1 MIRSVIIDDEFLAR
15 ERLRKLLTNHE
26 DIRIVG
32 EARNGKE
39 GLSLI
44 RSTNPELVFL
54 DIEMP
59 DINGFTVVDSLTYKP
74 IMVFTTAY
82 ANYAIQA
89 FEVQAMDYL
98 LKPFDEERLG
108 DCLSR
113 VREKIRTGKFA
124 SLALQMEKFVK
135 SHTAETSRYRSSFN
149 IKDKGEITEVYV
161 DEVIMMEA
169 DGNYIR
175 LVTPQKTYLLRLSMN
190 NLEHDLNPDHFIR
203 IHRSFILNKHAIKAQ
218 KYLGN
223 NEYEF
228 IMNNDKRVTSSRSF
242 KSIIQKSFSS

>member
-1 MIRSVIIDDEFLAR
+1 M
-15 ERLRKLLTNHE
+15 
-26 DIRIVG
+26 
-32 EARNGKE
+32 
-39 GLSLI
+39 
-44 RSTNPELVFL
+44 
-54 DIEMP
+54 
-59 DINGFTVVDSLTYKP
+59 
-74 IMVFTTAY
+74 
-82 ANYAIQA
+82 
-89 FEVQAMDYL
+89 
-98 LKPFDEERLG
+98 
-108 DCLSR
+108 
-113 VREKIRTGKFA
+113 EKI
-124 SLALQMEKFVK
+124 VK

-149 IKDKGEITEVYV
+149 IKDKGDITEVYV